1 MLHTLLKKYGK
12 YILMSEQ
19 SLDRAEE
26 IFREYG
32 EVVTFI
38 SRLLPAIRQLISIP
52 AGLSHMNLFRFT
64 LFTALGAGLWTA
76 VLTLLGVW
84 FGHATGDMTYLEMIE
99 KGKAMIQ
106 EHYLWIFLGCA
117 VLLVGY
123 ILLHRKIM
131 GSKKKSAPGAEA
143 AAEAGP
149 DKEA

>member
-1 MLHTLLKKYGK
+1 
-12 YILMSEQ
+12 MSEQ

-84 FGHATGDMTYLEMIE
+84 FGHSVGDMTYLEMIN
-99 KGKAMIQ
+99 KGKEIIQ
-106 EHYLWIFLGCA
+106 EHYLWIFAGCA
-117 VLLVGY
+117 VLFVGY
-123 ILLHRKIM
+123 IMVHRKIM
-131 GSKKKSAPGAEA
+131 GSKKKAPE
-143 AAEAGP
+143 AAEADKP
-149 DKEA
+149 ETKEA